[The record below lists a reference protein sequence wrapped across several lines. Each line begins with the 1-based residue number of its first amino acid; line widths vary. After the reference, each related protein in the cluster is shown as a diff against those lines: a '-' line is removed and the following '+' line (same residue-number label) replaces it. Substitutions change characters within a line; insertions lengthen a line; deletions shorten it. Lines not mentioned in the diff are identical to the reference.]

1 MVNDHCVVHGVHL
14 LMFVDP
20 RVMTESVLRSTNLN
34 ESPIDE
40 LNTTL
45 KLKHMLNKNYLF
57 LLIQPSNLIT
67 YHLINA

>member
-1 MVNDHCVVHGVHL
+1 MVDDHCVVHAIHL
-14 LMFVDP
+14 FMFVEP
-20 RVMTESVLRSTNLN
+20 RLMNEIIIRSTNLN

-40 LNTTL
+40 FNTTL

-57 LLIQPSNLIT
+57 LLTQPLNFIT

>member
-14 LMFVDP
+14 LMFIEP
-20 RVMTESVLRSTNLN
+20 RLMNEIVLGSTNFI

-45 KLKHMLNKNYLF
+45 KLRQISEQELPIPFYSTIEPH
-57 LLIQPSNLIT
+57 
-67 YHLINA
+67 HLSPH